1 MRAIDTTRKPPVTTG
16 AECTIREVAR
26 LMDRDAVGAVVV
38 TDGDRPI
45 GIVTDRDLVI
55 RALARGV
62 AGDARIDS
70 VMSTDLVTMG
80 ATVDVREALRI
91 FERGTFRRL
100 PLVDAGRI
108 VGILTLDDLL
118 INEVGDLGRL
128 TRVVTGQVVFGHPE
142 AELPAVSG

>member
-1 MRAIDTTRKPPVTTG
+1 MRAIDATRKAPVTAS
-16 AECTIREVAR
+16 AERTIREVAG
-26 LMDRDAVGAVVV
+26 LMDQEAVGAVVV
-38 TDGDRPI
+38 TEGDRPV
-45 GIVTDRDLVI
+45 GIVTDRDLAV

-62 AGDARIDS
+62 PGDARIDA

-91 FERGTFRRL
+91 FEGRTFRRL
-100 PLVDAGRI
+100 PLVDAGHM

-142 AELPAVSG
+142 PGVPAVSG